1 MMMEDKGDSN
11 PYYTGNNNN
20 NNNQNNNNNN
30 NNQNPYYN
38 NYGSDDNRNYNENL
52 YTQNNHES
60 NVGDIHKYD
69 PESQDVTDFTQEMRL
84 GFIRKVYG
92 ILTVQ
97 LMFTALL
104 SSIGFIESVKFYY
117 ARNMWLFWVSFGL
130 SIGIIIP
137 LACFKNI
144 ARKVPINY
152 ILLLSFT
159 ACESIMLSYLFASVN
174 DWKTVLTAACITIAV
189 TASLTIYACTT
200 KTDFTFLLGILF
212 VCVPLLILLG
222 IFSFAFGH
230 FLNTLYCCLGVLVYS
245 IYLIID
251 TQLIMGNCGVAYQV
265 DDYIMAALNVYLDII
280 QLFIYILSLLSNR
293 S

>member
-1 MMMEDKGDSN
+1 MEDKGNNN
-11 PYYTGNNNN
+11 PYYVGNNNN
-20 NNNQNNNNNN
+20 NNNQNQDS
-30 NNQNPYYN
+30 NQNPYYN
-38 NYGSDDNRNYNENL
+38 NYGADETNRNYNENL
-52 YTQNNHES
+52 YTQNNYNDGG
-60 NVGDIHKYD
+60 NVGEVHKYD
-69 PESQDVTDFTQEMRL
+69 PESQETDFTQEMRL

-97 LMFTALL
+97 LTFTALL
-104 SSIGFIESVKFYY
+104 SSIGFIDSVRFYY

-159 ACESIMLSYLFASVN
+159 ACESIMLSYAFASIN
-174 DWKTVLTAACITIAV
+174 DWKIVLTAACITIAV
-189 TASLTIYACTT
+189 TVSLTIYACTT
-200 KTDFTFLLGILF
+200 KTDFTFLVGMLF

-222 IFSFAFGH
+222 IFSFAFGY

-251 TQLIMGNCGVAYQV
+251 TQLIMGNCGIAYQV
-265 DDYIMAALNVYLDII
+265 DDYIMAALNIYLDII
-280 QLFIYILSLLSNR
+280 QLFIYILSLLSR
-293 S
+293 R

>member
-1 MMMEDKGDSN
+1 MMMEDKGNNN
-11 PYYTGNNNN
+11 PYYVGNNNN
-20 NNNQNNNNNN
+20 NNNQNQDS
-30 NNQNPYYN
+30 NQNPYYN
-38 NYGSDDNRNYNENL
+38 NYGADETNRNYNENL
-52 YTQNNHES
+52 YTQNNYNDGG
-60 NVGDIHKYD
+60 NVGEINKYD
-69 PESQDVTDFTQEMRL
+69 PESQETDFTQEMRL

-97 LMFTALL
+97 LTFTALL
-104 SSIGFIESVKFYY
+104 SSIGFIDSVRFYY

-137 LACFKNI
+137 LACFKTI

-159 ACESIMLSYLFASVN
+159 ACESIMLSYAFASIN
-174 DWKTVLTAACITIAV
+174 DWKIVLTAACITIAV
-189 TASLTIYACTT
+189 TVSLTIYACTT
-200 KTDFTFLLGILF
+200 KTDFTFLVGMLF

-222 IFSFAFGH
+222 IFSFAFGY

-251 TQLIMGNCGVAYQV
+251 TQLIMGNCG
-265 DDYIMAALNVYLDII
+265 ILNR
-280 QLFIYILSLLSNR
+280 FSF
-293 S
+293 

>member
-1 MMMEDKGDSN
+1 MEDKGNNN
-11 PYYTGNNNN
+11 PYYVGNNN
-20 NNNQNNNNNN
+20 NNNQNQDS
-30 NNQNPYYN
+30 NQNPYYN
-38 NYGSDDNRNYNENL
+38 NYGADETNRNYNENL
-52 YTQNNHES
+52 YTQNNHVDGG
-60 NVGDIHKYD
+60 NVGEINKYD
-69 PESQDVTDFTQEMRL
+69 PESQETDFTQEMRL

-97 LMFTALL
+97 LTFTALL
-104 SSIGFIESVKFYY
+104 SSIGFIDSVRFYY

-137 LACFKNI
+137 LACFKTL

-159 ACESIMLSYLFASVN
+159 ACESIMLSYAFASIN
-174 DWKTVLTAACITIAV
+174 DWKIVLTAACITIAV

-200 KTDFTFLLGILF
+200 KTDFTFLVGMLF

-222 IFSFAFGH
+222 IFSFAFGY

-251 TQLIMGNCGVAYQV
+251 TQLIMGNCGIAYQV
-265 DDYIMAALNVYLDII
+265 DDYIMAALNIYLDII
-280 QLFIYILSLLSNR
+280 QLFIYILSLLSR
-293 S
+293 R